1 MFYKNSGFYN
11 DYVSKELKGLIVY
24 PEHRY
29 FGVSMPFG
37 DQKTSYLKENLV
49 YLTTEEA
56 MMDFVEFIRFLKNQY
71 CEDCPV
77 IVFGGSYGGMS
88 ASWMR
93 MKYPNVVDFA
103 HAASAPIYYYKN
115 RKGLDLGVFF
125 QIVSK
130 NYEMHS
136 VNCADVIRESF
147 GRLSKYATMSTAPIN
162 ELTGYFNL
170 CKPLKS
176 YKDIPLLMQYIND
189 GFSYMAMLN
198 YPYPTA
204 FLKNLTA
211 WPANSSCLPI
221 DSVTPKS
228 NDRDLFTAV
237 RKAVEY
243 YYSFGKSQCNDIY
256 ADGASDEDMSGWDVL
271 ACGDQAMPMTMDGDK
286 DMFYPE
292 DFDYDAYTEE
302 CYNTYGIKPDYE
314 YTLNHFGGVTD
325 KEYLAASHIIFT
337 NGGLDPWSG
346 ASPTKSLSET
356 LIACF
361 IRKFFSYFSSWS
373 PSS

>member
-1 MFYKNSGFYN
+1 
-11 DYVSKELKGLIVY
+11 
-24 PEHRY
+24 
-29 FGVSMPFG
+29 
-37 DQKTSYLKENLV
+37 
-49 YLTTEEA
+49 
-56 MMDFVEFIRFLKNQY
+56 MMDFVEFIKFMKKQY

-77 IVFGGSYGGMS
+77 IVFGGSYGGML

-115 RKGLDLGVFF
+115 RQDLDLGVFF
-125 QIVSK
+125 QIVTK

-136 VNCADVIRESF
+136 VNCADVIREAF
-147 GRLSKYATMSTAPIN
+147 GRLDKYADMSGAPIN

-221 DSVTPKS
+221 DSVTPRS
-228 NDRDLFTAV
+228 NDKDLFTAV

-256 ADGASDEDMSGWDVL
+256 ADGASD
-271 ACGDQAMPMTMDGDK
+271 
-286 DMFYPE
+286 
-292 DFDYDAYTEE
+292 
-302 CYNTYGIKPDYE
+302 
-314 YTLNHFGGVTD
+314 
-325 KEYLAASHIIFT
+325 
-337 NGGLDPWSG
+337 
-346 ASPTKSLSET
+346 
-356 LIACF
+356 
-361 IRKFFSYFSSWS
+361 
-373 PSS
+373 